1 MMKRIGFLLLILFIG
16 LLPHV
21 TPLVAQENMETWV
34 DGLYL
39 VIDPP
44 GTPFSNTATIIG
56 HLERRGD
63 RADPQTVYATVEIA
77 LHCETRQQGQIVQ
90 TVDIPL
96 QSVEIPLDYDWLAV
110 SNDLGWAGLDTV
122 VSVYDRISN
131 SYVPLEVHVSLFATF
146 RAYENADRFQRNSLF
161 PTASLSTPGCSLH
174 SVSAPS
180 GNRAYIFSESQPH
193 WDASS

>member
-96 QSVEIPLDYDWLAV
+96 QSVEVPLDYDWLAV

-122 VSVYDRISN
+122 ISVYDRISN

-146 RAYENADRFQRNSLF
+146 RAFENGDRFQRNS
-161 PTASLSTPGCSLH
+161 TRGYASGQM
-174 SVSAPS
+174 
-180 GNRAYIFSESQPH
+180 G
-193 WDASS
+193 